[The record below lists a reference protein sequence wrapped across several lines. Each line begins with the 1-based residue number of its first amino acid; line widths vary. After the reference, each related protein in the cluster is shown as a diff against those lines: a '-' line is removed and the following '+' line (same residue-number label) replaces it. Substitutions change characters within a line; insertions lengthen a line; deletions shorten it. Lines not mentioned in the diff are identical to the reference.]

1 MKEDEDIHPAYLEQV
16 QKVALAR
23 AVQPGHGH
31 DRDGALHR
39 LQHAHGL
46 VVHLELVRVRVDRD
60 ERVGALGGAARG
72 GHGGHRVGR
81 TREKK
86 ETKNKKLRAIRR
98 PLSRNK
104 SLPFSLDTP
113 KLGLFSTKAN

>member
-46 VVHLELVRVRVDRD
+46 VVHLELVRVRVDQCQVD
-60 ERVGALGGAARG
+60 HSGVEHV
-72 GHGGHRVGR
+72 VY
-81 TREKK
+81 TR
-86 ETKNKKLRAIRR
+86 KLTFECC
-98 PLSRNK
+98 LS
-104 SLPFSLDTP
+104 
-113 KLGLFSTKAN
+113 A